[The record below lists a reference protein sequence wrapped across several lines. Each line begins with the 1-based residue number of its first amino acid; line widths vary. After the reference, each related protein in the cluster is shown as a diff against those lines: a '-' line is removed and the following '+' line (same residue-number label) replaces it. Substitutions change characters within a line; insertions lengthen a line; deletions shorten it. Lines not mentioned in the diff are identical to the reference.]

1 MLLHTEILNVSLK
14 VVLKKNP
21 KLLMIYHFEWFWNY
35 KLIMNCEINCE
46 ILKNK
51 IRKTVVILTQSY

>member
-1 MLLHTEILNVSLK
+1 MLLHTEILNVNLK
-14 VVLKKNP
+14 VALKKNP
-21 KLLMIYHFEWFWNY
+21 KLLMIYHLEWLWNY
-35 KLIMNCEINCE
+35 NLIMNCEINYE